1 MPPEPSLAPWL
12 RTPGASQ
19 GGKGQLGA
27 AATDTTKESERLK
40 LPPGERLTYCP
51 VLSLRCRAQ
60 RCCLLVIVLQREL
73 MVVLSPLKERICVFF
88 SMQPRKALSH
98 VLSGPFLCPLLGSSS
113 PQPRTSS
120 PPAAAAQPHH
130 HPQQAQAERFPVNSN
145 FISLKAKL
153 TNPLRCKM
161 PQKSS
166 QSVWCTPCVGL
177 QGSLHV
183 LYMLTHGCGHHSS
196 PPGRAFA
203 LAQPPWLRGAPAELA
218 EPLWPPRAQ
227 HPHTHVHGQSCVS
240 QTGDAGA
247 VHQARV
253 AIHAE
258 PALHGAAARPRP
270 KKG

>member
-1 MPPEPSLAPWL
+1 MPPESSLAPWP

-40 LPPGERLTYCP
+40 LPPRERLTYCP
-51 VLSLRCRAQ
+51 VLSLRCRAR
-60 RCCLLVIVLQREL
+60 RCCLLVIVLQRADGCATPIKGKDL
-73 MVVLSPLKERICVFF
+73 CVFF
-88 SMQPRKALSH
+88 PRSL
-98 VLSGPFLCPLLGSSS
+98 GRLCPTCSQDHFCS

-120 PPAAAAQPHH
+120 PPAAAAQPHQ

-166 QSVWCTPCVGL
+166 QSVWYTPCVGL

-183 LYMLTHGCGHHSS
+183 LYMLTHGCGRRSS
-196 PPGRAFA
+196 PPAVPSPWHSSRGCGEPQQSWLSPSA
-203 LAQPPWLRGAPAELA
+203 PP
-218 EPLWPPRAQ
+218 EPSP
-227 HPHTHVHGQSCVS
+227 PHTYVHG
-240 QTGDAGA
+240 
-247 VHQARV
+247 
-253 AIHAE
+253 
-258 PALHGAAARPRP
+258 
-270 KKG
+270 

>member
-1 MPPEPSLAPWL
+1 MPPEPSLAPWP

-27 AATDTTKESERLK
+27 AATDTTKESERFK

-51 VLSLRCRAQ
+51 VLSLRCRAR

-73 MVVLSPLKERICVFF
+73 MLVLSPLKERICVFF
-88 SMQPRKALSH
+88 FTQLLKALSH

-120 PPAAAAQPHH
+120 CPAAAAQPHH

-166 QSVWCTPCVGL
+166 QSVWHTPCVDL

-183 LYMLTHGCGHHSS
+183 LYMLTHGCGRRSS
-196 PPGRAFA
+196 PPGHAFA

-218 EPLWPPRAQ
+218 QAPVLPPGPAPRTHTCMDRAAF
-227 HPHTHVHGQSCVS
+227 PKLVMLVPSTKPGERSMQSP
-240 QTGDAGA
+240 
-247 VHQARV
+247 RYV
-253 AIHAE
+253 A
-258 PALHGAAARPRP
+258 LRPGP
-270 KKG
+270 V